1 VLQHVSLE
9 TRRADVDAMLAFL
22 ALLGFERVEPPGS
35 LGEISAWAERAGTQ
49 VHLLFADDPVVPP
62 AGHAAVVV
70 DDYEETLARLR
81 AAGHRVDP
89 RAEHWGAPRAFVTAP
104 AGHRVEVMAA
114 APAGRRSGPGR

>member
-9 TRRADVDAMLAFL
+9 TRPADVDAMLAFL

-35 LGEISAWAERAGTQ
+35 LGEVSAWAERAGTQ

-62 AGHAAVVV
+62 SGHAAVVV
-70 DDYEETLARLR
+70 EDYDATLARLR
-81 AAGHRVDP
+81 GAGHPVQP
-89 RAEHWGAPRAFVTAP
+89 RKEHWGAPRAFVTAP

-114 APAGRRSGPGR
+114 APAARRSARGR